1 MSDDEKLIHLTI
13 SEITALVEILD
24 KEIEWTRMLIDQQP
38 EATLENVE
46 RRAHMEKLKMLSS
59 RLMTQIG

>member
-1 MSDDEKLIHLTI
+1 M
-13 SEITALVEILD
+13 AVVEILD
-24 KEIEWTRMLIDQQP
+24 KEREWTRILIDQQP